1 MAKPSTKFM
10 TLLRN
15 TATIY
20 LERVIG
26 LCPTVSKPDV
36 RMLCW
41 TCYQIGREEALTAR
55 IEDIRLFEG
64 KDEDEI

>member
-1 MAKPSTKFM
+1 MSAQSRKVM
-10 TLLRN
+10 TLLRH

-26 LCPTVSKPDV
+26 LCPTVSRPDV

-41 TCYQIGREEALTAR
+41 TCYQIGREEALRAR
-55 IEDIRLFEG
+55 IEDIKLFEG
-64 KDEDEI
+64 KDDDE

>member
-1 MAKPSTKFM
+1 MARPSEKVM
-10 TLLRN
+10 KLLKN

-26 LCPTVSKPDV
+26 LCPTVSRHDV

-41 TCYQIGREEALTAR
+41 TYYQIGREEALKAR
-55 IEDIRLFEG
+55 IEDIKLFEG
-64 KDEDEI
+64 KDDDEI

>member
-1 MAKPSTKFM
+1 MGAPNRKMM

-15 TATIY
+15 TASIY

-26 LCPTVSKPDV
+26 LCPTVSRHDV

-41 TCYQIGREEALTAR
+41 ACYQIGREEARTAR
-55 IEDIRLFEG
+55 IEDIKLFEG
-64 KDEDEI
+64 KDDDEI

>member
-1 MAKPSTKFM
+1 MGAPNRKMM
-10 TLLRN
+10 TLLRH

-26 LCPTVSKPDV
+26 LCPTVSRPDV

-41 TCYQIGREEALTAR
+41 SFYQIGREEALMAR
-55 IEDIRLFEG
+55 IEDIELFKG
-64 KDEDEI
+64 KDDDEV